1 MDKLPD
7 YLIENYIIPYL
18 SSEDLFYKLRSLSS
32 YYFHCARN
40 KILLHFPEEMM
51 QNLAKIIEFNMK
63 EDLTKTF
70 EEVTQKTLYEKRIL
84 LILMLQVNYSL
95 LIKTILENTRDERAM
110 RLIQF
115 FYVITKNEAKQSLA
129 REEKFDEIQQLAG
142 QEESITETNN
152 KIKDVCEEDDI
163 NYDINEY
170 NIVYNSLDEEF
181 LRNNN
186 YTVNLYNF
194 VSLFIDYCI
203 TKIRFAEIKV
213 KLNIFLEQ
221 INEASII
228 WPKKKNFYEKTID
241 LVADTHLL
249 SNGAKK
255 MLNLFK
261 KYDIENNLTDYNYE
275 KEIIYNYKSR
285 DEYQNIKSN
294 RKKLNRVILRI
305 HEMFAFFIKSI
316 NFEAMDN
323 QNNPFDINIMKIK
336 TFNVCGHIIPV
347 EEFLFTLSMIKNK
360 FCINESSFF
369 LTRNYLHH
377 YIYHE
382 IYNIKP
388 HIDENHIKKINNIIN
403 GNEENK
409 NNDVNEKKEDIDA
422 IKYITLLNENIGD
435 GINNFDT
442 LIENTKYVGEEINNS
457 FEQLTKNLEKFHK
470 KLDENNNKY
479 SH

>member
-261 KYDIENNLTDYNYE
+261 KYDIENNLTDFNYE

-294 RKKLNRVILRI
+294 RKKWLVL
-305 HEMFAFFIKSI
+305 
-316 NFEAMDN
+316 MDLDDWCN
-323 QNNPFDINIMKIK
+323 MHRYYNNLGG
-336 TFNVCGHIIPV
+336 T
-347 EEFLFTLSMIKNK
+347 
-360 FCINESSFF
+360 
-369 LTRNYLHH
+369 
-377 YIYHE
+377 
-382 IYNIKP
+382 
-388 HIDENHIKKINNIIN
+388 N
-403 GNEENK
+403 G
-409 NNDVNEKKEDIDA
+409 
-422 IKYITLLNENIGD
+422 
-435 GINNFDT
+435 
-442 LIENTKYVGEEINNS
+442 
-457 FEQLTKNLEKFHK
+457 
-470 KLDENNNKY
+470 
-479 SH
+479 